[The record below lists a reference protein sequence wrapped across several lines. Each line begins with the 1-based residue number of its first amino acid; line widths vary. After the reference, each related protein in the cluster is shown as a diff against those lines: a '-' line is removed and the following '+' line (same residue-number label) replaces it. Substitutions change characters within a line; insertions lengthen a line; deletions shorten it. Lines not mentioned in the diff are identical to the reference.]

1 MPGNSRRLGES
12 GAVMGLRILSNCIL
26 FTFILLFH
34 RRAADDRRRKTG
46 LPSMRKHSDYWVIRR
61 SDYGPFPH
69 VLHGRMGNDGKI
81 RVVSYKPVSPRKRA
95 LPPPLFAGKVVWGD
109 VRKKPPGE

>member
-1 MPGNSRRLGES
+1 MS
-12 GAVMGLRILSNCIL
+12 LRTLSNCIL
-26 FTFILLFH
+26 FAIFLLS
-34 RRAADDRRRKTG
+34 RRRTSEDRRRKKG
-46 LPSMRKHSDYWVIRR
+46 VPSMRRGGDYWVIRR

-109 VRKKPPGE
+109 VRKKPSE

>member
-1 MPGNSRRLGES
+1 MPGDPRRAGQS
-12 GAVMGLRILSNCIL
+12 GAVMGLRTLSNCII
-26 FTFILLFH
+26 FAIVLLSR
-34 RRAADDRRRKTG
+34 RRATGDRRRTKG
-46 LPSMRKHSDYWVIRR
+46 RPSMRESGEYLVMRWSDW
-61 SDYGPFPH
+61 GKFPH

-109 VRKKPPGE
+109 VRKKPPNS

>member
-1 MPGNSRRLGES
+1 VNLR
-12 GAVMGLRILSNCIL
+12 AVSNCIL
-26 FTFILLFH
+26 VAIVLLF
-34 RRAADDRRRKTG
+34 RRKASEDRRKKNGT
-46 LPSMRKHSDYWVIRR
+46 PSMRQGGDYWVMRK

-81 RVVSYKPVSPRKRA
+81 RVVSYKPVSPKKRP

-109 VRKKPPGE
+109 IRRKPPTEM

>member
-1 MPGNSRRLGES
+1 MSIRT
-12 GAVMGLRILSNCIL
+12 LSNCIL
-26 FTFILLFH
+26 FAILLMFR
-34 RRAADDRRRKTG
+34 RRATEERRRKNGT
-46 LPSMRKHSDYWVIRR
+46 PAMRRNGDYMVMRWSDW
-61 SDYGPFPH
+61 GKFPH
-69 VLHGRMGNDGKI
+69 ILHGRMGNDGKI